1 MKKRKLSANSCSEK
15 SSDCKWFHE
24 DIAAMMERVAAP
36 PKDGDTSLGRVES
49 RADDG
54 GSNLIGSESSCRM
67 YKVPKYLHQGFIDNC
82 SNWLTRGR
90 TTRRLSSFTNLLV
103 LCVFVLTLSLS
114 VQHVHGDQ
122 LQPETHMPS
131 SNDTGVCQSMDI
143 RNHPNQLERLKDCRV
158 IEGFLQILLIDR
170 VRGSDKAFEN
180 YTFPKLTEITNYL
193 MLYRVN
199 GLKTLR
205 KLFPNLAVIR
215 GNQLFVNYALIVY
228 ELMDIEEIGLISLTH
243 IGRGAVRIQNNPS
256 LCYVHTIDWTAIATH
271 TVKADHYIKGNNKEN
286 LCPMCPGSKRGEREG
301 DQESPKST
309 LECPRKE
316 PFHRLCWN
324 SENCQK
330 TCPDMCRNH
339 YNSLSCSNEG
349 TCCDPSCLGGC
360 HKSHPESCIVCR
372 YFSLGY
378 GKDRKCVEKC
388 PNGYYTHMNRRCI
401 SKQECLNVT
410 KSLDVRDVSKMYPYI
425 PFNGTCTLE
434 CPTNYYKMDNDTNNR
449 TCIPCNGLC
458 RKTCQAAKID
468 SISTAQQMRGCTHI
482 AGSLEIQ
489 IMNQGGLNIVKE
501 LEEFLSNIEEIDGY
515 LKVARSFPLMSLS
528 FLKNLKVIHGKTL
541 EYNRNSLIVLDN
553 PNLQSLWNTTNH
565 LKIERGRISFHYNP
579 KLCLYKIEK
588 LKTSLPITGRDFYDE
603 QDVAKTSNGDK
614 IACNVT
620 RLIVNTTKI
629 EDNGAVIEWEPF
641 QLEDDRALLGYVVS
655 YIEAPFKNV
664 SLYDGRDACGSDGW
678 KVDDVGRDSG
688 RQSSISYLLPRLEPY
703 TQYAYYVKTY
713 TVATEKMGAQ
723 SDIIYFRTRPGRP
736 EQVQRLRTTANGTSE
751 IVVEWEPPSKAR
763 GNLTSYCILATI
775 SQDSAA
781 LRSKRNYCTHGLKP
795 ESDLAVPQLPPQ
807 KPTSPT
813 TSDDP
818 EKCACTKNEKPK
830 LSEADAEIQISFEDH
845 LHNYVYIK
853 KTGSR
858 TRRSAAFNGNNSL
871 TLPGDIGLFPEV
883 LFPENKETEDTGIP
897 EEKKKDVMDDN
908 HEYFIQIYREL
919 NVTETKYVIKQL
931 KHYTQ
936 YIISVMACREIENAY
951 TDSEKETPN
960 CSTKAIV
967 HQRTGKIGGA
977 DDVTNVAIDKSNNNT
992 LFISWKPP
1000 RNPNSL
1006 VLTYTVRIQKVDD
1019 VNSMR
1024 KAVEHCIQ
1032 KEDFDKSNGTF
1043 KLTML
1048 EPGNYSIQVM
1058 ATSLAGDGNATEP
1071 HYVTIDKET
1080 NNTTMYILVTII
1092 PISLC
1097 ILGVAVWLYY
1107 KRNMRNVPD
1116 LKLIATVN
1124 PDYVSMQYT
1133 PDEWEMPRENITQQR
1148 ELGQGSFGMVYEGT
1162 ISKLEKYGENVKCAI
1177 KTVNENATDRER
1189 MNFLKEASVMKAF
1202 DTHHVVRL
1210 LGVVSRGQPTLVIME
1225 LMAKGDLKGYLRSHR
1240 PDPEA
1245 IKTGQSPPQPPTLKR
1260 ILQMAIEIA
1269 DGMAY
1274 LAAKKFVHRDLA
1286 ARNCMVAEDLTV
1298 KIGDFGMTR
1307 DIYETDYYRKGTK
1320 GLLPVRW
1327 MSPESLKDGVFTS
1340 SSDVFSYGV
1349 VLWEMAT
1356 LASQPY
1362 QGLSNDQV
1370 LRYVIDGGVME
1381 RPENC
1386 PDKLYHLMRDCWQ
1399 HKPNLRPSFMEIVSG
1414 LLEDAHVNFTKVSFY
1429 HSDEGVE
1436 VRLQLESASQALAEN
1451 RSDDVTTLL
1460 RRDEEALS
1468 IDDDHDTD
1476 ENFLMER
1483 PRSHQLITSASS
1495 YPKKKQQH
1503 SPLR

>member
-1 MKKRKLSANSCSEK
+1 M
-15 SSDCKWFHE
+15 
-24 DIAAMMERVAAP
+24 
-36 PKDGDTSLGRVES
+36 
-49 RADDG
+49 
-54 GSNLIGSESSCRM
+54 
-67 YKVPKYLHQGFIDNC
+67 
-82 SNWLTRGR
+82 RGK
-90 TTRRLSSFTNLLV
+90 TRRLSSFTNILV

-114 VQHVHGDQ
+114 VQFVHGDQ
-122 LQPETHMPS
+122 IQPETHMPS

-143 RNHPNQLERLKDCRV
+143 RNNPSQLERLKDCRV
-158 IEGFLQILLIDR
+158 IEGFLQIILIER
-170 VRGSDKAFEN
+170 AKGSDKAYEN

-193 MLYRVN
+193 MLYRVY
-199 GLKTLR
+199 GLRTLR
-205 KLFPNLAVIR
+205 KLFPNLSVIR
-215 GNQLFVNYALIVY
+215 GNQLFVNYALVVY

-243 IGRGAVRIQNNPS
+243 IGRGLVRIQNNPS
-256 LCYVHTIDWTAIATH
+256 LCYVHTIDWTAIAPH
-271 TVKADHYIKGNNKEN
+271 TVKEDHYIKGNSQEN

-309 LECPRKE
+309 LECPALGKAPYPRV
-316 PFHRLCWN
+316 CWN
-324 SENCQK
+324 SEHCQK
-330 TCPDMCRNH
+330 FCPEKCH
-339 YNSLSCSNEG
+339 YHGSVSCSNDG
-349 TCCDPSCLGGC
+349 ICCDRKCLGGC
-360 HKSHPESCIVCR
+360 SQSQPMACSACR
-372 YFSLGY
+372 DFSLGY
-378 GKDRKCVEKC
+378 GSDRVCVDKC
-388 PNGYYTHMNRRCI
+388 PNGTFTHMNRRCI
-401 SKQECLNVT
+401 TKDECLNIKKPLDVKDAT
-410 KSLDVRDVSKMYPYI
+410 KSFPYI

-434 CPTNYYKMDNDTNNR
+434 CPTNYYKMDNGTRNR
-449 TCIPCNGLC
+449 TCIPCNGMC
-458 RKTCQAAKID
+458 RKTCQAGKID
-468 SISTAQQMRGCTHI
+468 SISTAQKMRGCTHI

-541 EYNRNSLIVLDN
+541 EYNSNSLIVLDN
-553 PNLQSLWNTTNH
+553 PNLQSLWNTTSQ
-565 LKIERGRISFHYNP
+565 LRIEKGRISFHYNP
-579 KLCLYKIEK
+579 KLCLYKIEA
-588 LKTSLPITGRDFYDE
+588 LKNSLPNNGIRFYEE

-620 RLIVNTTKI
+620 KLIVNTTRI
-629 EDNGAVIEWEPF
+629 DHNGAVIEWEPF

-655 YIEAPFKNV
+655 FIEAPFKNV

-678 KVDDVGRDSG
+678 KVDDVGRESG
-688 RQSSISYLLPRLEPY
+688 RQSFISYPLARLEPY

-713 TVATEKMGAQ
+713 TVATEQMGAQ

-751 IVVEWEPPSKAR
+751 IVVEWDPPSKAR
-763 GNLTSYCILATI
+763 GNLTTYCILATI
-775 SQDSAA
+775 SEDSTA
-781 LRSKRNYCTHGLKP
+781 LRTKRNYCTHGLKP
-795 ESDLAVPQLPPQ
+795 ESDLAALPILPQ
-807 KPTSPT
+807 KPTSPAPP
-813 TSDDP
+813 SDDP
-818 EKCACTKNEKPK
+818 DKCACTKNDKPK

-858 TRRSAAFNGNNSL
+858 NRRSALLNGNNSIPL
-871 TLPGDIGLFPEV
+871 NDLGLLGEV
-883 LFPENKETEDTGIP
+883 FPENKETEDTGIP
-897 EEKKKDVMDDN
+897 EEKKKDVMDEN

-936 YIISVMACREIENAY
+936 YIISVMACREVE
-951 TDSEKETPN
+951 EKILPETETPN

-967 HQRTGKIGGA
+967 YQRTGKIGGA
-977 DDVTNVAIDKSNNNT
+977 DDITNVSIDKTNNNT
-992 LFISWKPP
+992 LFISWRPP
-1000 RNPNSL
+1000 KNPNSL
-1006 VLTYTVRIQKVDD
+1006 ILTYTVRIQKEDD

-1043 KLTML
+1043 KLTMT

-1058 ATSLAGDGNATEP
+1058 ATSLAGDGNVTEP
-1071 HYVTIDKET
+1071 RYVIINKES
-1080 NNTTMYILVTII
+1080 NNELV
-1092 PISLC
+1092 ISLV
-1097 ILGVAVWLYY
+1097 IAIPLIVLFLIALGIFYY
-1107 KRNMRNVPD
+1107 HKRVRNVPD

-1133 PDEWEMPRENITQQR
+1133 PDEWEMPRDNILQQK

-1162 ISKLEKYGENVKCAI
+1162 ITKLEKYGENVKCAI

-1189 MNFLKEASVMKAF
+1189 MNFLREASVMKAF

-1225 LMAKGDLKGYLRSHR
+1225 LMSKGDLKGYLRSHR

-1399 HKPNLRPSFMEIVSG
+1399 HKPNLRPSFIEIVTS
-1414 LLEDAHVNFTKVSFY
+1414 LLDDANANFTKVSFY
-1429 HSDEGVE
+1429 HSDEGAE
-1436 VRLQLESASQALAEN
+1436 VRIQQETASQALAEN

-1460 RRDEEALS
+1460 RRDDEALS

>member
-1 MKKRKLSANSCSEK
+1 MKKRKLSANL
-15 SSDCKWFHE
+15 CKKTSWFHE
-24 DIAAMMERVAAP
+24 GSAAMVALGSTP
-36 PKDGDTSLGRVES
+36 EDGDTCRNVEGV
-49 RADDG
+49 RRH
-54 GSNLIGSESSCRM
+54 NKLIGSSKNSCRM
-67 YKVPKYLHQGFIDNC
+67 LKVPKYSHQGFIETC
-82 SNWLTRGR
+82 SKKWLTP
-90 TTRRLSSFTNLLV
+90 RRLSYFTNILV
-103 LCVFVLTLSLS
+103 LCVFVLTLSLT
-114 VQHVHGDQ
+114 VQLVHGDQ
-122 LQPETHMPS
+122 IQPETHMAA
-131 SNDTGVCQSMDI
+131 SNNTGVCQSMDL
-143 RNHPNQLERLKDCRV
+143 RNNASQLERLRDCRV
-158 IEGFLQILLIDR
+158 IEGFLQILLMDR
-170 VRGSDKAFEN
+170 LKGADKAFE
-180 YTFPKLTEITNYL
+180 TLEFPNLTEITNYL
-193 MLYRVN
+193 MIYRVN
-199 GLKTLR
+199 GLNTLR

-228 ELMDIEEIGLISLTH
+228 ELMDIEEVGLTSLTH
-243 IGRGAVRIQNNPS
+243 IGRGAVRIQNNPN
-256 LCYVHTIDWTAIATH
+256 LCYVHTIDWTLIAPH
-271 TVKADHYIKGNNKEN
+271 TLKTDHYIRGNSKEN
-286 LCPMCPGSKRGEREG
+286 LCPMCPGSKRGEK
-301 DQESPKST
+301 DIDHESPKT
-309 LECPRKE
+309 TIECPIARHE
-316 PFHRLCWN
+316 PYNRLCWN

-330 TCPDMCRNH
+330 TCPDGCKTTEFKIP
-339 YNSLSCSNEG
+339 CSANNQ
-349 TCCDPSCLGGC
+349 CCDPSCLGGC
-360 HKSHPESCIVCR
+360 SPWDPKNCTVCR
-372 YFSLGY
+372 YLSVGY
-378 GKDRKCVEKC
+378 GRDVKCVKEC
-388 PNGYYTHMNRRCI
+388 PHSFYKHMNRRCI
-401 SKQECLNVT
+401 TKEECLNVT
-410 KSLDVRDVSKMYPYI
+410 RSIDVRDVSKLYPYI

-458 RKTCQAAKID
+458 RKTCDAAKID

-515 LKVARSFPLMSLS
+515 LKVARSFPLVSLS
-528 FLKNLKVIHGKTL
+528 FLKNLKVIHGKAL

-553 PNLQSLWNTTNH
+553 ANLQSLWNTTSQ
-565 LKIERGRISFHYNP
+565 LRIERGGISFHYNP
-579 KLCLYKIEK
+579 KLCLYKIEA
-588 LKTSLPITGRDFYDE
+588 LKNSIAGMAGKDFYQV

-620 RLIVNTTKI
+620 KLIVNTTRI
-629 EDNGAVIEWEPF
+629 GDQGAVIEWEPF

-655 YIEAPFKNV
+655 YIEAPYRNV
-664 SLYDGRDACGSDGW
+664 SLYDGRDACGTDGW
-678 KVDDVGRDSG
+678 KVDDVGRENYT
-688 RQSSISYLLPRLEPY
+688 QTSISYPLARLEPY

-713 TVATEKMGAQ
+713 TVATEQMGAQ

-751 IVVEWEPPSKAR
+751 IVVEWEPPLRAS

-775 SQDSAA
+775 SKDNEE
-781 LRSKRNYCTHGLKP
+781 LGSKRNYCTYGLKP
-795 ESDLAVPQLPPQ
+795 EADLPAHPTPFP

-813 TSDDP
+813 PDDP
-818 EKCACTKNEKPK
+818 EKCACKKNEKPK

-853 KTGSR
+853 KPSR
-858 TRRSAAFNGNNSL
+858 TRRSISPLNGNNSIL
-871 TLPGDIGLFPEV
+871 TDVSSYFPNDNNII
-883 LFPENKETEDTGIP
+883 FPDNPMIEDSVIS
-897 EEKKKDVMDDN
+897 EHQKKDIMDETN
-908 HEYFIQIYREL
+908 NYYVQVYREL
-919 NVTETKYVIKQL
+919 NVSETKYVIKQL

-936 YIISVMACREIENAY
+936 YRISVVACREVEENVY
-951 TDSEKETPN
+951 SKNEKEIPN
-960 CSTKAIV
+960 CSTKAFDS
-967 HQRTGKIGGA
+967 QRTGKIGGA
-977 DDVTNVAIDKSNNNT
+977 DDVTHVHVAKTNNNT
-992 LFISWKPP
+992 LIISWRAPK
-1000 RNPNSL
+1000 NPNS
-1006 VLTYTVRIQKVDD
+1006 VILTYSVHIHKVDD
-1019 VNSMR
+1019 VNSLR
-1024 KAVEHCIQ
+1024 KPTVFCLQ
-1032 KEDFDKSNGTF
+1032 KDKYDKSNGTY
-1043 KLTML
+1043 TVPMS
-1048 EPGNYSIQVM
+1048 EPGNYSVRIV
-1058 ATSLAGDGNATEP
+1058 ATSLAGDGNMTEP
-1071 HYVTIDKET
+1071 HYVAI
-1080 NNTTMYILVTII
+1080 TMDNDNAIYIT
-1092 PISLC
+1092 
-1097 ILGVAVWLYY
+1097 LGVVIPFLTVVAFIGGFLYY
-1107 KRNMRNVPD
+1107 QKKVKSVPD

-1133 PDEWEMPRENITQQR
+1133 PDEWEMLRDNITQLK

-1162 ISKLEKYGENVKCAI
+1162 ITKLEKHGENVKCAI

-1189 MNFLKEASVMKAF
+1189 MNFLREASVMKAF

-1286 ARNCMVAEDLTV
+1286 ARNCMVAEDMTV

-1399 HKPNLRPSFMEIVSG
+1399 HKPNLRPSFIEIVTS
-1414 LLEDAHVNFTKVSFY
+1414 LLDDAHTTFTRVSFY
-1429 HSDEGVE
+1429 HSDEGAE
-1436 VRLQLESASQALAEN
+1436 VRIQQENAMQAAAEN
-1451 RSDDVTTLL
+1451 RSDDATTLL
-1460 RRDEEALS
+1460 RRDDEALS
-1468 IDDDHDTD
+1468 IDDEHDTD

-1483 PRSHQLITSASS
+1483 PRSHQLITTASS

>member
-1 MKKRKLSANSCSEK
+1 MKKRKTSANLCK
-15 SSDCKWFHE
+15 SSECGALLHADSGE
-24 DIAAMMERVAAP
+24 AMVVSGSAP
-36 PKDGDTSLGRVES
+36 IDGDTCS
-49 RADDG
+49 G
-54 GSNLIGSESSCRM
+54 GGGDPEGAHMWRQFKLNDRKKRSCRM
-67 YKVPKYLHQGFIDNC
+67 LKVPKYLHQGFIEKC
-82 SNWLTRGR
+82 SKFISSSG
-90 TTRRLSSFTNLLV
+90 TTRRLSYFTNILVV
-103 LCVFVLTLSLS
+103 LCVFVLTLSLT
-114 VQHVHGDQ
+114 VQFVHGDQ
-122 LQPETHMPS
+122 IQPETHMAA

-143 RNHPNQLERLKDCRV
+143 RNSPSQLERLRNCRV

-170 VRGSDKAFEN
+170 LKGSDKAFEN
-180 YTFPKLTEITNYL
+180 YTFPLLTEITNYL

-205 KLFPNLAVIR
+205 KLFPNLTVIR

-256 LCYVHTIDWTAIATH
+256 LCYVHTIDWTLIAPH
-271 TVKADHYIKGNNKEN
+271 TLKTDHYIRGNSKEN
-286 LCPMCPGSKRGEREG
+286 LCPMCPGSKRGEK
-301 DQESPKST
+301 DVDNESPRT
-309 LECPRKE
+309 TIECPIARHD
-316 PFHRLCWN
+316 PFNRLCWN
-324 SENCQK
+324 SEHCQK
-330 TCPDMCRNH
+330 TCPDACKTSEYR
-339 YNSLSCSNEG
+339 LPCSANNQ
-349 TCCDPSCLGGC
+349 CCDPSCLGGC
-360 HKSHPESCIVCR
+360 SPSDPKSCTVCR
-372 YFSLGY
+372 HLSVGY
-378 GKDRKCVEKC
+378 GKDVKCVKEC
-388 PNGYYTHMNRRCI
+388 PVFYYKHMNRRCI
-401 SKQECLNVT
+401 TKEECLNIT
-410 KSLDVRDVSKMYPYI
+410 RSLDVRDASKLYPYI

-515 LKVARSFPLMSLS
+515 LKVARSFPLVSLS

-553 PNLQSLWNTTNH
+553 PNLQSLWNNTSQ
-565 LKIERGRISFHYNP
+565 LRIEHGGISFHYNP
-579 KLCLYKIEK
+579 KLCLYKIEA
-588 LKTSLPITGRDFYDE
+588 LKNSIADLDGRDFYTA

-620 RLIVNTTKI
+620 KLIVNTTRI
-629 EDNGAVIEWEPF
+629 DDHGAVIEWEPY

-664 SLYDGRDACGSDGW
+664 SLYDGRDACGTDGW
-678 KVDDVGRDSG
+678 KVDDVGRENYT
-688 RQSSISYLLPRLEPY
+688 QTSISYPLARLEPY

-713 TVATEKMGAQ
+713 TVATEQMGAQ

-775 SQDSAA
+775 SEDSAA
-781 LRSKRNYCTHGLKP
+781 LGSKRDYCTHGLKP
-795 ESDLAVPQLPPQ
+795 EADLPVLPTPSP

-813 TSDDP
+813 PDDP
-818 EKCACTKNEKPK
+818 EKCACKKNDKPK

-853 KTGSR
+853 KPSR
-858 TRRSAAFNGNNSL
+858 TRRSIPLNGNNSAL
-871 TLPGDIGLFPEV
+871 SDYFPNDIIFPDS
-883 LFPENKETEDTGIP
+883 PMIEDSVIP
-897 EEKKKDVMDDN
+897 EHMKKDVMDENND
-908 HEYFIQIYREL
+908 YYVQVYREL
-919 NVTETKYVIKQL
+919 NVSETKYVIKQL

-936 YIISVMACREIENAY
+936 YIISVIACRELEENVY
-951 TDSEKETPN
+951 PKNDKDTPN
-960 CSTKAIV
+960 CSTKAIEY
-967 HQRTGKIGGA
+967 QRTGKIGGA
-977 DDVTNVAIDKSNNNT
+977 DDITHVHIEKTNNNT
-992 LFISWKPP
+992 LFISWKAPK
-1000 RNPNSL
+1000 NPNSL
-1006 VLTYTVRIQKVDD
+1006 ILTYTVHIQKVDD

-1024 KAVEHCIQ
+1024 KPTVHCIK
-1032 KEDFDKSNGTF
+1032 KETFEKSNGTF
-1043 KLTML
+1043 KLTMV
-1048 EPGNYSIQVM
+1048 EAGNYSIQVQ
-1058 ATSLAGDGNATEP
+1058 ATSLAGEGNMTDPRYIVIKKDNDNAL
-1071 HYVTIDKET
+1071 TIT
-1080 NNTTMYILVTII
+1080 
-1092 PISLC
+1092 
-1097 ILGVAVWLYY
+1097 LGVVIPSLLAVAVIGGFMYY
-1107 KRNMRNVPD
+1107 QKKVKSVPD

-1133 PDEWEMPRENITQQR
+1133 PDEWEMPRDNITQLK

-1162 ISKLEKYGENVKCAI
+1162 ISKLDKHGENVKCAI

-1189 MNFLKEASVMKAF
+1189 MNFLREASVMKAF

-1386 PDKLYHLMRDCWQ
+1386 PDQLYNLMRDCWQ
-1399 HKPNLRPSFMEIVSG
+1399 HKPNLRPSFIDIVTS
-1414 LLEDAHVNFTKVSFY
+1414 LLDEVSTSFSRVSFY
-1429 HSDEGVE
+1429 HSDEGAE
-1436 VRLQLESASQALAEN
+1436 VRLQ
-1451 RSDDVTTLL
+1451 
-1460 RRDEEALS
+1460 
-1468 IDDDHDTD
+1468 
-1476 ENFLMER
+1476 
-1483 PRSHQLITSASS
+1483 
-1495 YPKKKQQH
+1495 QQNAYVY
-1503 SPLR
+1503 L